1 MEAVTASYHLDNA
14 KSETPG
20 PAAEREAAKE
30 EAGAAP
36 AEASGDA
43 PGPSPV
49 AKPVPSEELA
59 PKPAPKP
66 ASAAPS
72 KPKPLPS
79 QGPRLPDKKAP
90 TQKKK
95 VGTLHQDTKWRGYD
109 AKVSSTSAA
118 TSAARR
124 TSGLLKVVALSK
136 VERMQAA
143 VPVSRWLRLALVS
156 LATLLF
162 CMIKEGDRLVRSEEV
177 GTVYLQNEQRMLTSC
192 TGLLASANIFQASSM
207 TAIPSMARACVDS
220 SRVLMAIVLA
230 GQPQCA
236 WVAAVGRPVV
246 YVGLTSLATATLV
259 FIASYVFPGLLVN
272 HVGDTN
278 QGGNDAGAMMRKLMG
293 MLPPKVLT
301 ALQSANLLRTL
312 VNALFMDASCYLVIM
327 MVYQLTQ
334 LL

>member
-14 KSETPG
+14 KTETPA

-30 EAGAAP
+30 EAGLAST
-36 AEASGDA
+36 EASGEV
-43 PGPSPV
+43 PGPSSSRSPV
-49 AKPVPSEELA
+49 AKPVPSEE
-59 PKPAPKP
+59 PAPKP
-66 ASAAPS
+66 ASAAPP

-79 QGPRLPDKKAP
+79 HGPRLPDKQAP

-95 VGTLHQDTKWRGYD
+95 VGTLHQEKKWSGYD

-124 TSGLLKVVALSK
+124 KSGLLKVGTLSK

-162 CMIKEGDRLVRSEEV
+162 CMIKEGDRLVKREDV

-192 TGLLASANIFQASSM
+192 SGLLTSANIFRASSM
-207 TAIPSMARACVDS
+207 MTIPSMARACVDS
-220 SRVLMAIVLA
+220 SRVLMAIALA
-230 GQPQCA
+230 GQPQCS
-236 WVAAVGRPVV
+236 WVAAVGRPIA

-272 HVGDTN
+272 HVGETD

-301 ALQSANLLRTL
+301 ALRSANLLRTL

-327 MVYQLTQ
+327 IVYQLTQ